1 MADNDNVTL
10 DPTLDTGAR
19 KYRDARSLERRQN
32 IYRIMTG
39 QAPPSADTDEYRAKL
54 WENIAA
60 MEKLQAQLAAEKE
73 KTGRVNSQLM
83 GNIFLGYARMQAAQ
97 VTARGHVDAAKING
111 LINDI
116 ERSVKR
122 VDEQGPIRWS
132 ELPNDLM
139 QNISTLDAMTQN
151 VPGGATQISP
161 SNLAT
166 FMATVNADLTRLSS
180 SDQRIAGAY
189 MARVEEVT
197 GVDLVDFVSDP
208 GVYSP
213 GTLAQSLPPNMV
225 QLVTTAEEAQ
235 LKAMQ
240 LRADEEI
247 QQKKNYDQLTRMGVS
262 VPGAE
267 HFVKYANTL
276 IEEFPDLRDKL
287 VSGGYI
293 REDQVGDGGAKPE
306 DIDDFLDEPK
316 RRLYAELDGLER
328 AKDPASVEIFR
339 RLTSSEQFQTWA
351 KDRGYTEL
359 PVPDQFQ
366 LFLKEWRM
374 ANRSNKSTAQ
384 RLYDER
390 VLSGKIPGATR
401 LQYIGA
407 KIRSFLRDG
416 GRSQKGAEPTKA
428 AQQVGSNG
436 QDGPQD
442 TVERPAAGTGG
453 AEDEAAEKA
462 KTAPT
467 ESSASK
473 SGEVPQWARDFKA
486 RPEMKGREV
495 RYNPANNTVEFV
507 TDGRDGER
515 HIVAVDEKGTVV
527 RTGTA
532 KDSTG
537 SSDAADVGFEDLTLG
552 DKTEIPEWVRNVSR
566 AADRSAGE
574 RVLYRPDLS
583 AARIY
588 YPGENGREE
597 WVEFGPSGDITAVNG
612 SPPTPQQREEYR
624 GMVEDANGNVSAK
637 PKPAAPAPSVPK
649 PSEGQTQAA
658 LYDEAAQQ
666 QREAAGDEER
676 NPAGSAES
684 INPESGD
691 EIGPEYAEAVKAA
704 GEAGNTTRRQQ
715 GQYQEA
721 PSAPTP
727 PQTPSDRK
735 PSSRKRGSWE
745 QPVDFPTPDEGSLPE
760 AQEGKSSLEGKLLAA
775 RTPEERERLRRRYQT
790 IYGLAGV

>member
-10 DPTLDTGAR
+10 NPTLDTGAR

-111 LINDI
+111 LIDDI

-139 QNISTLDAMTQN
+139 QNISTLDGMTQN
-151 VPGGATQISP
+151 VPGGTTQISP

-166 FMATVNADLTRLSS
+166 FLATVNADLTRLSS

-189 MARVEEVT
+189 MQRVEEVT
-197 GVDLVDFVSDP
+197 GVDLAEFVSDP
-208 GVYSP
+208 GIYSP
-213 GTLAQSLPPNMV
+213 GTLPQSIPPNML

-235 LKAMQ
+235 LKALQ

-287 VSGGYI
+287 VSGGYL
-293 REDQVGDGGAKPE
+293 RADQVGGDGAKPD

-407 KIRSFLRDG
+407 KIRSYMRDG
-416 GRSQKGAEPTKA
+416 GQSQKGAEPTKA
-428 AQQVGSNG
+428 AQQIGSDG
-436 QDGPQD
+436 QGGPAD
-442 TVERPAAGTGG
+442 VVERPAVGTGG
-453 AEDEAAEKA
+453 AEDEQGAAEKA
-462 KTAPT
+462 KSAPP

-473 SGEVPQWARDFKA
+473 SGEPGK
-486 RPEMKGREV
+486 M
-495 RYNPANNTVEFV
+495 PAWTANWDLEE
-507 TDGRDGER
+507 GETLTPTPN
-515 HIVAVDEKGTVV
+515 GTVIS
-527 RTGTA
+527 RIG
-532 KDSTG
+532 DG
-537 SSDAADVGFEDLTLG
+537 DAYEFNE
-552 DKTEIPEWVRNVSR
+552 
-566 AADRSAGE
+566 AGE
-574 RVLYRPDLS
+574 IVS
-583 AARIY
+583 I
-588 YPGENGREE
+588 NGK
-597 WVEFGPSGDITAVNG
+597 
-612 SPPTPQQREEYR
+612 PPTGNQREEYR
-624 GMVEDANGNVSAK
+624 GMTEDAAGNVSAK

-649 PSEGQTQAA
+649 PSEEQTQAA
-658 LYDEAAQQ
+658 VYDETAQQ

-676 NPAGSAES
+676 NPAGSAEG
-684 INPESGD
+684 IDPESGD
-691 EIGPEYAEAVKAA
+691 DVGPEYAEAVKAA
-704 GEAGNTTRRQQ
+704 GEAGNTARRQQ

-721 PSAPTP
+721 PSSPAP

-745 QPVDFPTPDEGSLPE
+745 QPVDFPTPDETNLPE

>member
-1 MADNDNVTL
+1 MADDDNVTL
-10 DPTLDTGAR
+10 NPTLDTGAR

-111 LINDI
+111 LIDDI

-139 QNISTLDAMTQN
+139 QNISTLNGMTQN
-151 VPGGATQISP
+151 VPGGTTQISP

-189 MARVEEVT
+189 MQRVEEVT
-197 GVDLVDFVSDP
+197 GVDLAEFVSNP
-208 GVYSP
+208 GIYSP
-213 GTLAQSLPPNMV
+213 GTLPQTIPPNML

-235 LKAMQ
+235 LKALQ

-287 VSGGYI
+287 VSGGYL
-293 REDQVGDGGAKPE
+293 RADQVGGDGAKPD

-407 KIRSFLRDG
+407 KIRSYMRDG
-416 GRSQKGAEPTKA
+416 GQSQKGAEPTKA
-428 AQQVGSNG
+428 AQQIGSDG
-436 QDGPQD
+436 QGGPAD
-442 TVERPAAGTGG
+442 VVERPAVGTGG
-453 AEDEAAEKA
+453 AEDEQGAAEKA
-462 KTAPT
+462 KSAPP

-473 SGEVPQWARDFKA
+473 SGEPGK
-486 RPEMKGREV
+486 M
-495 RYNPANNTVEFV
+495 PAWTANWDLEE
-507 TDGRDGER
+507 GETLTPTPN
-515 HIVAVDEKGTVV
+515 GTVIS
-527 RTGTA
+527 RIG
-532 KDSTG
+532 DG
-537 SSDAADVGFEDLTLG
+537 DAYELN
-552 DKTEIPEWVRNVSR
+552 E
-566 AADRSAGE
+566 AGE
-574 RVLYRPDLS
+574 IVS
-583 AARIY
+583 I
-588 YPGENGREE
+588 NGK
-597 WVEFGPSGDITAVNG
+597 
-612 SPPTPQQREEYR
+612 PPTGNQREEYR
-624 GMVEDANGNVSAK
+624 GMTEDAAGNVSAK

-649 PSEGQTQAA
+649 PSEEQTQAA
-658 LYDEAAQQ
+658 VYDETAQQ

-676 NPAGSAES
+676 NPAGSAEG
-684 INPESGD
+684 IDPESGD
-691 EIGPEYAEAVKAA
+691 DVGPEYAEAVKAA
-704 GEAGNTTRRQQ
+704 GEVGNTARRQQ

-727 PQTPSDRK
+727 PQTPSDKK